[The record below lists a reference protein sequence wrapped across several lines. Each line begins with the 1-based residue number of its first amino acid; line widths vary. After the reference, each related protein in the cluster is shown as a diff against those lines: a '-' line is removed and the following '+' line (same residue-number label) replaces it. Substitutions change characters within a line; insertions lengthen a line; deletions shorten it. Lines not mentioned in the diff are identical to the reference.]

1 MKFPLIKEVA
11 STDVIHVDITDSI
24 SKAMDVMI
32 EHNHRNVIVKD
43 AKRYKILT
51 VTDVLKIQNDDF
63 DLNLPLKSLSLE
75 IIPTILVD
83 ANILDTIE
91 YLNNPMEYICAVN
104 EDNSLYGLVTHT
116 DITSHIDPHT
126 LMDNYRLIDFLKIG
140 RKMKIVS
147 KDTFISNILSDI
159 IDGSSDH
166 VLVVDDMKPVGILT
180 TKDLMLLIKQKE
192 KLNVE
197 VSTFM
202 SSPVESIDKNAS
214 IKEALEFIN
223 KKHYKRVVV
232 VDEDG
237 KVISVISQKDL
248 ISLTYSKWATL
259 VKEYQEELR
268 EINSMLANKTIEYE
282 TIASTDNLTGL
293 YNRYKFSELYN
304 STYTSMIQRHNSMS
318 LILIDID
325 NFKSVNDT
333 FGHNIGDKA
342 LVNVSRTL
350 SGALRNID
358 IIARWGGEEFIVLLP
373 TADLNR
379 AVKIAEDL
387 RVEIE
392 LLKVDI
398 IGHVSVSLGV
408 AEVQEGEEMSD
419 VIHRADKALYL
430 AKNSGKNC
438 VKTQEDV

>member
-1 MKFPLIKEVA
+1 MKFPLIKDVA

-43 AKRYKILT
+43 AQRYKILT

-419 VIHRADKALYL
+419 VIH
-430 AKNSGKNC
+430 
-438 VKTQEDV
+438 